1 MVITAIVCSPMR
13 LLIASFKFISSSVFV
28 SSSRLLVFAVMLS
41 GSVGVSFKLVGVFD
55 GVLLGVLEFLDCAR
69 VMALVELVCG
79 VSIVIKNLVKFESIL
94 FK

>member
-13 LLIASFKFISSSVFV
+13 LLIASLRLISSSVFV
-28 SSSRLLVFAVMLS
+28 SFRRVLVLAVVLS

-55 GVLLGVLEFLDCAR
+55 GVLLGVLVFLDCAR
-69 VMALVELVCG
+69 VMALVALVCG
-79 VSIVIKNLVKFESIL
+79 VSILIENLLKIESIL

>member
-1 MVITAIVCSPMR
+1 M
-13 LLIASFKFISSSVFV
+13 L
-28 SSSRLLVFAVMLS
+28 AVVLS

-55 GVLLGVLEFLDCAR
+55 GVVIDGGLLVVLEFLDCAR